1 MKKQSD
7 INQSRRTILK
17 SIAGA
22 AVVGGV
28 VASTSP
34 SALAVE
40 TVEEATPQPL
50 PLQKGYHETQ
60 HIRDY
65 YASL

>member
-50 PLQKGYHETQ
+50 QKGYHETP